1 MVEGR
6 RNGGKYK
13 RGEVETVRERIREK
27 ESRRGRSSTHR
38 SPAAPFAG

>member
-13 RGEVETVRERIREK
+13 REVETVRERIREK